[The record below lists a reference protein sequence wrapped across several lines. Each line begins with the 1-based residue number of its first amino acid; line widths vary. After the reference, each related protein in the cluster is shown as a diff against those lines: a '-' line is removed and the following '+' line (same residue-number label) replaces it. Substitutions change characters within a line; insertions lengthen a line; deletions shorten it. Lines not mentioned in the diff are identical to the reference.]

1 MAKKIEP
8 IEADDARLSPEDFLK
23 TLPRL
28 VPPPYRSPTE
38 EDLKMRRAIA
48 RRMDQF
54 RESMG
59 PIEGAVTDLIR
70 EDPDSR

>member
-8 IEADDARLSPEDFLK
+8 VEDSDARLSPEEFLK
-23 TLPRL
+23 TIPRMVL
-28 VPPPYRSPTE
+28 SPYRTPTE
-38 EDLKMRRAIA
+38 EDLRKRYAIA
-48 RRMDQF
+48 QRMDQF

-70 EDPDSR
+70 EDRSSH